1 MAITGAEPMTTTD
14 LDIAELFLLERVHFF
29 FEHLRAVRGVDGR
42 AVKVRL
48 RLIHGHQHACSN
60 RF

>member
-1 MAITGAEPMTTTD
+1 MAIPGEESMTTTD

-48 RLIHGHQHACSN
+48 RLTHRHQHAWSN
-60 RF
+60 HF